1 VQSAQAQ
8 LAGAAARIEH
18 LKAQIEQTQATLKAD
33 EARLGYTRIYA
44 PMAGTVVTVEAR
56 EGQTLNATYQ
66 TPNILR
72 IADLTAMTVW
82 TDVSEADVRRV
93 KPGMPVYFTTL
104 GSAGQ
109 DKPRRW
115 SSEVRQVLPA
125 PSASV
130 APAGNAANAPAAATK
145 AVAYTVLFD
154 VDNLD
159 AELMP
164 QMTAQVVFVAERAP
178 QALTVP
184 LVALQPDAKGDG
196 QVVRV
201 LNARGQPESRAVQP
215 VCAAATRWPCC
226 RGWKRASRWSRVKP
240 PVRAGCGGCNGE
252 HGIGAFLGIHRPFRA
267 LIALRGICKHYGG
280 SGGQPEVTVLR
291 GIDLDI
297 HAGEFVAVV
306 GSSGSGKSTLM
317 NILGCLDRP
326 SQGSYHFQ
334 GQDVGQLDADALAW
348 LRREAFGFVF
358 QGYHLIASETAQENV
373 EMPAIYA
380 GVSKEARMQRAQS
393 LLNRLGLSTRLHNRP
408 HQLSG
413 GQQQR
418 VSIARALMNGG
429 SVILADEPTGALDSQ
444 SGAEVMALLNEL
456 ADAGHTILLIT
467 HDRSVA
473 AQARRVI
480 EITMAAS

>member
-1 VQSAQAQ
+1 MQVGGLRRWTVVALAAASGIAGVLWLASRPHTAYQTEAVTRGDVEATVTAIGTLQPRRYVDVGAQVSGQITRLLVAPGTTVEKGALLVEIDPSVQRATVDAGRASLAGLRAQLAEQQAQHRLAQQQWERQQQMAREGATRDEDVQSAQAQ

-130 APAGNAANAPAAATK
+130 APAGAAANAPAAATK

-178 QALTVP
+178 QVLTVP

-201 LNARGQPESRAVQP
+201 LNARGQLESRSVQTG
-215 VCAAATRWPCC
+215 VR
-226 RGWKRASRWSRVKP
+226 SR
-240 PVRAGCGGCNGE
+240 
-252 HGIGAFLGIHRPFRA
+252 H
-267 LIALRGICKHYGG
+267 
-280 SGGQPEVTVLR
+280 Q
-291 GIDLDI
+291 
-297 HAGEFVAVV
+297 VAV
-306 GSSGSGKSTLM
+306 L
-317 NILGCLDRP
+317 
-326 SQGSYHFQ
+326 QGLEEGEKVVTGETTSA
-334 GQDVGQLDADALAW
+334 GGLRW
-348 LRREAFGFVF
+348 L
-358 QGYHLIASETAQENV
+358 QW
-373 EMPAIYA
+373 
-380 GVSKEARMQRAQS
+380 
-393 LLNRLGLSTRLHNRP
+393 
-408 HQLSG
+408 
-413 GQQQR
+413 
-418 VSIARALMNGG
+418 
-429 SVILADEPTGALDSQ
+429 
-444 SGAEVMALLNEL
+444 
-456 ADAGHTILLIT
+456 
-467 HDRSVA
+467 
-473 AQARRVI
+473 
-480 EITMAAS
+480 

>member
-1 VQSAQAQ
+1 MALAAASGIVGVLWWAGRPYTAYQTEAVARGDVEATVTAIGTLQPRRYVDVGAQVSGQITRLLVAPGTTVEKGALLVEIDPSVQRATVDAGRASLAGLRAQLAEQQAQHRLAQQQWERQQQMAREGATREEDVQSAQAQ

-130 APAGNAANAPAAATK
+130 APVGNAANAPAAATK

-184 LVALQPDAKGDG
+184 LVALQPDVKSDG

-201 LNARGQPESRAVQP
+201 LNARGQPESRSVQTG
-215 VCAAATRWPCC
+215 VR
-226 RGWKRASRWSRVKP
+226 SR
-240 PVRAGCGGCNGE
+240 
-252 HGIGAFLGIHRPFRA
+252 H
-267 LIALRGICKHYGG
+267 
-280 SGGQPEVTVLR
+280 Q
-291 GIDLDI
+291 
-297 HAGEFVAVV
+297 VAV
-306 GSSGSGKSTLM
+306 L
-317 NILGCLDRP
+317 
-326 SQGSYHFQ
+326 QGLEEGEKVVTGETTSA
-334 GQDVGQLDADALAW
+334 GGLRW
-348 LRREAFGFVF
+348 L
-358 QGYHLIASETAQENV
+358 QW
-373 EMPAIYA
+373 
-380 GVSKEARMQRAQS
+380 
-393 LLNRLGLSTRLHNRP
+393 
-408 HQLSG
+408 
-413 GQQQR
+413 
-418 VSIARALMNGG
+418 
-429 SVILADEPTGALDSQ
+429 
-444 SGAEVMALLNEL
+444 
-456 ADAGHTILLIT
+456 
-467 HDRSVA
+467 
-473 AQARRVI
+473 
-480 EITMAAS
+480 

>member
-1 VQSAQAQ
+1 MQVGGLRRWMVVALAAASGIVGVLWWASRPYTAYHTEAVARGDVEATVTAIGTLQPRRYVDVGAQVSGQITRLLVAPGTTVEKGALLVEIDPSVQRATVDAGRASLAGLRAQLAEQLAQHRLAQQQWERQQQMAREGATREEDVQSAQAQ

-130 APAGNAANAPAAATK
+130 APVGNAANAPAAATK

-184 LVALQPDAKGDG
+184 LVALQPDAKSDG

-201 LNARGQPESRAVQP
+201 LNARGQPESRSVQTG
-215 VCAAATRWPCC
+215 VR
-226 RGWKRASRWSRVKP
+226 SR
-240 PVRAGCGGCNGE
+240 
-252 HGIGAFLGIHRPFRA
+252 H
-267 LIALRGICKHYGG
+267 
-280 SGGQPEVTVLR
+280 Q
-291 GIDLDI
+291 
-297 HAGEFVAVV
+297 VAV
-306 GSSGSGKSTLM
+306 L
-317 NILGCLDRP
+317 
-326 SQGSYHFQ
+326 QGLEEGEKVVTGETTSA
-334 GQDVGQLDADALAW
+334 GGLRW
-348 LRREAFGFVF
+348 L
-358 QGYHLIASETAQENV
+358 QW
-373 EMPAIYA
+373 
-380 GVSKEARMQRAQS
+380 
-393 LLNRLGLSTRLHNRP
+393 
-408 HQLSG
+408 
-413 GQQQR
+413 
-418 VSIARALMNGG
+418 
-429 SVILADEPTGALDSQ
+429 
-444 SGAEVMALLNEL
+444 
-456 ADAGHTILLIT
+456 
-467 HDRSVA
+467 
-473 AQARRVI
+473 
-480 EITMAAS
+480 